1 MASTLRKTIK
11 NRSNDASADVADD
24 SPLEYATKENSLIS
38 PMSYSS
44 TQTTSTG
51 GPMSISELQS
61 HNEVKQSRVNEM
73 LNRITNVSA
82 QNDGSNLVDFAPYG
96 KTRKPGVE
104 DSGLFAGNQQHELL
118 PKGIDGFASGPGSGP
133 GSGNPRGALNEE
145 IGGQGSRGLFVPN
158 ETSLGKYTNYRAAH
172 DPANILKTSYP
183 GSGSAPYYAK
193 MGIGKGSNAGITDE
207 RLMEKINYMIRLLEE
222 QQLEKTNNVAE
233 EFILYTL
240 LGVFVIYVVDSFS
253 RAGKYMR

>member
-11 NRSNDASADVADD
+11 NRSNEASADVADD
-24 SPLEYATKENSLIS
+24 SPAEYATKENSLIS
-38 PMSYSS
+38 PMSYSG
-44 TQTTSTG
+44 TTNTG
-51 GPMSISELQS
+51 GPMSISDLQS

-96 KTRKPGVE
+96 KMQKPGVE

-118 PKGIDGFASGPGSGP
+118 PKVVDGFASGP